1 MFSLKIKSVP
11 LPYHYQWLTSSK
23 SVCRKV
29 GTYPPSQAMTTKI
42 ISPANLRWLKT
53 SEVCELLGVT
63 EATLSKW
70 RARGCAPDYIR
81 LPNGDLR
88 FSHASINDFISV
100 CAKRRAKNAR

>member
-1 MFSLKIKSVP
+1 M
-11 LPYHYQWLTSSK
+11 
-23 SVCRKV
+23 

-42 ISPANLRWLKT
+42 ISPVNLRWLKT
-53 SEVCELLGVT
+53 SEVCDLLGVT

-88 FSHASINDFISV
+88 FSQTSINDFIAI